1 MAEKRESNT
10 GLIITLV
17 FFILATLGLGVSTY
31 YGFAEQ
37 DKLKEE
43 TTKANKDKSKSLS
56 MAEFNKAQ
64 AALYWAY
71 ISSTDPVGN
80 PADLKTTIDHID
92 GQGGQPEPQWVKEY
106 KNDPEFLK
114 TKKRMGDLEKAEPS
128 KLKVDKGRGG
138 PISNF
143 SNLLAEMRAENSRM
157 SGELAKANSDKKAA
171 EDAKTKT
178 ESDTNNQ
185 LAINKKAYES
195 DVAKV
200 QKDYQAYK
208 TKLDEKSTLI
218 DPDVLLK
225 ILTESKNKELEDQFA
240 VKEKYYQD
248 QDKES
253 RKNIAK
259 LQKENS
265 ELQKKFG
272 DHSLEGKPNG
282 NVVEISGSG
291 SSVFINLGSVVDVR
305 PGDIFSIFGLQPDGQ
320 PNQKPKGRLEVVSII
335 GDQMAKA
342 RIVDIRDRTTDPVLR
357 GDFLF
362 NPVWAPNFRTKIE
375 NRKRIVVIGLPVIF
389 SRSKDPLKDFMR
401 IMEERNITVDAYID
415 PTKVKILPNGKEG
428 VSVRTDYLIIAEDP
442 LLKDKEK
449 EYLLLKKELESEC
462 DRYRVEKMRLDRF
475 LDLIGVVGN

>member
-37 DKLKEE
+37 DKLKEDAK
-43 TTKANKDKSKSLS
+43 KASVDKSKQVSV
-56 MAEFNKAQ
+56 AQFNKAQ

-71 ISSTDPVGN
+71 ISSTDPVEN
-80 PADLKTTIDHID
+80 PADLKTVIDNFNGTSELPWAKD
-92 GQGGQPEPQWVKEY
+92 TKG
-106 KNDPEFLK
+106 DAEFAK
-114 TKKRMGDLEKAEPS
+114 TKKRMDDLAKLEPA
-128 KLKVDKGRGG
+128 KLRIDQGRGG
-138 PISNF
+138 PASNF
-143 SNLLAEMRAENSRM
+143 TNVLAELRADNNRM
-157 SGELAKANSDKKAA
+157 SGELAKAQSDKKIA
-171 EDAKTKT
+171 EDAKTSIET
-178 ESDTNNQ
+178 ATSNQ
-185 LAINKKAYES
+185 LANNKIAYDK
-195 DVAKV
+195 DVKKV
-200 QKDYQAYK
+200 RDDYQVYK

-225 ILTESKNKELEDQFA
+225 ILTDSKTKELEDIFA
-240 VKEKYYQD
+240 VKEKEYREKD
-248 QDKES
+248 TKNRDSIVKLEKE
-253 RKNIAK
+253 K
-259 LQKENS
+259 S

-305 PGDIFSIFGLQPDGQ
+305 PGDIFSVFGIQPDGQ
-320 PNQKPKGRLEVVSII
+320 PNKNPKGRLEVVSVI

-362 NPVWAPNFRTKIE
+362 NPVWAPNFRSKIE

-389 SRSKDPLKDFMR
+389 SRSKEPLKDFMR
-401 IMEERNITVDAYID
+401 IMEERNITVEAYID
-415 PTKVKILPNGKEG
+415 PITVKVLPNGKEG

-449 EYLLLKKELESEC
+449 EYSVLKKELESEC